1 MSEFLA
7 DRVKQLLLE
16 WREAKAFQLGLTP
29 ENEEYCARNSIVLHD
44 IYIDAI
50 ASNASKIH
58 SVKDLR
64 KYAYYW
70 KWIDNFGQD
79 LFATIREY
87 LDRPK
92 RCLSSEEADPGE
104 GFQYCPKR
112 VRTVL

>member
-7 DRVKQLLLE
+7 DRVKTLLLE
-16 WREAKAFQLGLTP
+16 WREAKANQLGFTP
-29 ENEEYCARNSIVLHD
+29 DNELYCARNSIILHD

-50 ASNASKIH
+50 ASNASNIH
-58 SVKDLR
+58 SVNDLHR
-64 KYAYYW
+64 YAYYW
-70 KWIDNFGQD
+70 KWIDQYGQD

-92 RCLSSEEADPGE
+92 RCLSSEEADSRE